1 MPATVQSLDL
11 LIPDVATTTRLAADL
26 ADRLRGGEVILLEG
40 DLGAGKTTFVR
51 GVVAQLGDCEASSP
65 SFTIENIYPTPSWTI
80 HHYDFHRLVDL
91 GIEGLVLQEALAD
104 PRRVVIIEWPE
115 IVRPLLPPTHLTLEF
130 QFQPQPEARRLVYR
144 ASPGLSYLLPPG
156 GLASGSAD

>member
-1 MPATVQSLDL
+1 MPVTVQSLDL

-26 ADRLRGGEVILLEG
+26 ADRLRGGEIVLLEG

-51 GVVAQLGDCEASSP
+51 GLVAQLGDCEASSP

-91 GIEGLVLQEALAD
+91 GIEGLVLQEAIAD
-104 PRRVVIIEWPE
+104 PHSVVIIEWPE
-115 IVRPLLPPTHLTLEF
+115 IVRPLLPLASLTLEF
-130 QFQPQPEARRLVYR
+130 QFQPQPDARRLVYR
-144 ASPGLSYLLPPG
+144 VSPDLSYLLPPG
-156 GLASGSAD
+156 GCSSGLTD